1 MKRMLMCVAATLLTF
16 TVATPTHALTT
27 PALPAGDAFWTVSS
41 NSSRVVKINPLTGQ
55 TLKSLRIMKHRERII
70 GAAWDPYRQ
79 LFVFIDGWD
88 SQAETVQKQGAVTY
102 SVKTKKWKRYP
113 INFGVNNEFDVRDV
127 AITANG
133 IYWFAVSPW
142 DGEPQLNRAMG
153 FPNFAD
159 RKKLPRRFD
168 MSSTWDIGLVDSG
181 IGILNSL
188 AFPQDSS
195 LLVGLDYD
203 YALTTFNDSGATL
216 DSDATYN
223 GATSEYAEASHFDFA
238 SDDSFWVYGQ
248 YGVELSWGI
257 YGAPEENQFVR
268 NPSCVQSCSD
278 IFFIQRGR

>member
-1 MKRMLMCVAATLLTF
+1 
-16 TVATPTHALTT
+16 
-27 PALPAGDAFWTVSS
+27 
-41 NSSRVVKINPLTGQ
+41 
-55 TLKSLRIMKHRERII
+55 
-70 GAAWDPYRQ
+70 
-79 LFVFIDGWD
+79 
-88 SQAETVQKQGAVTY
+88 
-102 SVKTKKWKRYP
+102 
-113 INFGVNNEFDVRDV
+113 
-127 AITANG
+127 
-133 IYWFAVSPW
+133 
-142 DGEPQLNRAMG
+142 
-153 FPNFAD
+153 
-159 RKKLPRRFD
+159 